1 MNLEQESYLQKYR
14 RHEQLA
20 GLADRWQVLDLV
32 RSQEKRP
39 LLYKARTWLQL
50 LAQVRR
56 IRIQV
61 SFEISEPCPEGVT
74 R

>member
-20 GLADRWQVLDLV
+20 GLKDRWQLLDLV

-39 LLYKARTWLQL
+39 LLYKVRTWLQL

>member
-20 GLADRWQVLDLV
+20 GLKDRWQVLDLV

-39 LLYKARTWLQL
+39 LLYKVRTWLQL

>member
-20 GLADRWQVLDLV
+20 GLKDRWQVVDLV

-39 LLYKARTWLQL
+39 LLYKVRTWLQL